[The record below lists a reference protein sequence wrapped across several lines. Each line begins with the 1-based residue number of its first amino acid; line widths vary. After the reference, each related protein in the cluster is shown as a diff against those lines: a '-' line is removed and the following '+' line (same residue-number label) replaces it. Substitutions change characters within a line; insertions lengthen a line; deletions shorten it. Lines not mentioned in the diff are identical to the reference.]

1 MTDSGGTIRSTGLY
15 NVSNTCY
22 LNSVLQALCHVRGF
36 RECLL
41 GDEAGTYLYAAGKAG
56 GSLNAPSPTP
66 TDEILSFPGFKK
78 RRKHKRGE
86 SSDGEEAVVPF
97 RKCSLRCFCQ
107 HHYFTMGLLFCCLA
121 FGIPDQVIFHVRP
134 SRCMI
139 HQSGSVK

>member
-41 GDEAGTYLYAAGKAG
+41 SDEAGTYLYAAGKAG

-107 HHYFTMGLLFCCLA
+107 HHYFTMGLLF
-121 FGIPDQVIFHVRP
+121 
-134 SRCMI
+134 
-139 HQSGSVK
+139 

>member
-1 MTDSGGTIRSTGLY
+1 MADSGGTIRGTGLY

-41 GDEAGTYLYAAGKAG
+41 SDEAGTYLYAAGKAG

-107 HHYFTMGLLFCCLA
+107 HHYFTMGLLF
-121 FGIPDQVIFHVRP
+121 V
-134 SRCMI
+134 
-139 HQSGSVK
+139 GSLLGYPIK

>member
-1 MTDSGGTIRSTGLY
+1 MADSGGTIRGTGLY

-41 GDEAGTYLYAAGKAG
+41 SDEAGTYLYAAGKAG

-78 RRKHKRGE
+78 ARKRKRGE
-86 SSDGEEAVVPF
+86 SSDGEEAVVTF
-97 RKCSLRCFCQ
+97 RKCSFRCFCQ
-107 HHYFTMGLLFCCLA
+107 HHYFTTGLLFC
-121 FGIPDQVIFHVRP
+121 
-134 SRCMI
+134 
-139 HQSGSVK
+139 

>member
-1 MTDSGGTIRSTGLY
+1 MTDSGGVIRGTGLY

-41 GDEAGTYLYAAGKAG
+41 SDEAGTYLYAAGKAG

-78 RRKHKRGE
+78 PRKR
-86 SSDGEEAVVPF
+86 
-97 RKCSLRCFCQ
+97 
-107 HHYFTMGLLFCCLA
+107 T
-121 FGIPDQVIFHVRP
+121 DQVA
-134 SRCMI
+134 
-139 HQSGSVK
+139 